1 MDQVLVILPSLARYF
16 KIVLFVKEFSFE
28 SNVAVPVK
36 WKFYTVK
43 YLSQTEVGRLFSTAK
58 NKRNSIFWL
67 TAHHDPLDV
76 IPLF

>member
-16 KIVLFVKEFSFE
+16 KIVLFAKEFSFE